1 MPDGSLLVRASIT
14 QSTAKK
20 RLKVINIPMKMS
32 LLLPPQ
38 NNFADLKERAD
49 ALLKTTK
56 DKSVMELAAIIGTLL
71 YRCDLL
77 EREVER
83 LGREVPKPS
92 SAKSSAP
99 AKKR

>member
-1 MPDGSLLVRASIT
+1 MPDGSLLVTTSYT

-20 RLKVINIPMKMS
+20 RLKAINIPMKMS

-56 DKSVMELAAIIGTLL
+56 DKSVMELAAIVGTLL

-92 SAKSSAP
+92 STKSSGP

>member
-1 MPDGSLLVRASIT
+1 MSDGLFLAMASLTV
-14 QSTAKK
+14 STAKK
-20 RLKVINIPMKMS
+20 RLKAINIPMKMS

-56 DKSVMELAAIIGTLL
+56 DKSVMELAAIVGTLL

-83 LGREVPKPS
+83 LGREVPEPS
-92 SAKSSAP
+92 PTKSSAP